1 MCKNAFKGRQNT
13 ERTLAVPTV
22 KLHVLY
28 LHLWTVSI
36 VPCQFIINI
45 CCSQRTQCQ
54 MQTAKV
60 HFNCGTTSTE
70 NYFPVRGRKFQNMLY
85 RMIHLEVMHGIIYLG
100 FFPVVIWKVGV
111 WSQLVRRLQPLTLV
125 STVTSVTCLWIFIFT
140 WHLKSDRLFC
150 LCLTRRKDF
159 NSIWP
164 IWLFMKDFVRITC
177 KAL

>member
-1 MCKNAFKGRQNT
+1 MCKNAFKGRRNT

-36 VPCQFIINI
+36 MPCQFIINI

-60 HFNCGTTSTE
+60 GFNCGTTSTE

-100 FFPVVIWKVGV
+100 FR
-111 WSQLVRRLQPLTLV
+111 SY
-125 STVTSVTCLWIFIFT
+125 
-140 WHLKSDRLFC
+140 LKSRGMESAGEKTPGSHACVNRHLSDLP
-150 LCLTRRKDF
+150 LNLHLHLT
-159 NSIWP
+159 P
-164 IWLFMKDFVRITC
+164 
-177 KAL
+177 